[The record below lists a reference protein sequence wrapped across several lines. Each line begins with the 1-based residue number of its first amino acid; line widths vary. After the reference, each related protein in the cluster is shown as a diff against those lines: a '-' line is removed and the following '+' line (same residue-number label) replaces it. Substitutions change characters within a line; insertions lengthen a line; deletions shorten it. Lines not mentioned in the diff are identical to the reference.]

1 MVCNKGFIL
10 LFILYIYNFPEELA
24 ILHLLLVPNY
34 VLCFIDIAIGVLS
47 GAYFQTAMWN
57 LAASNLGFKI
67 RNAVFRGIMKQD
79 IGWFDTHPSN
89 KLNTR
94 LAE

>member
-1 MVCNKGFIL
+1 M
-10 LFILYIYNFPEELA
+10 
-24 ILHLLLVPNY
+24 LHLLVSLSH
-34 VLCFIDIAIGVLS
+34 VLYFLDIAIGVLI

-94 LAE
+94 LAG